1 MVKKTSLNL
10 ADVVKHMSEK
20 ELKQYSIDVKPID
33 GLTDRQ
39 LILKLMTEFNKFVKQ
54 QLEFNKNV
62 NSFITEQKQF
72 NNKQLE
78 FNEFVMNQFK
88 AHGWVK

>member
-39 LILKLMTEFNKFVKQ
+39 LILKLMTEFNKFAT
-54 QLEFNKNV
+54 NV

-88 AHGWVK
+88 AHG